1 MRPDDRGNESFFFK
15 RWCLL
20 EASARVTVLG
30 VTVLRATASVDTFM
44 QVIAKY
50 VAI

>member
-1 MRPDDRGNESFFFK
+1 M
-15 RWCLL
+15 
-20 EASARVTVLG
+20 TVLG

-50 VAI
+50 VVIQADHDAQSR